1 MKKILTVLL
10 ILVMVLTI
18 LTGCSGGADDGKT
31 LYVYCFGD
39 YFDPELVY
47 EFEEETG
54 YKVVVDL
61 FDTNEE
67 MYPVIKNNSA
77 DYDVICASDYMIER
91 LMAENLLAEIDYA
104 NVPNQSNIAD
114 NIKPFMEAFDPGMK
128 HSVPHTWGTYGIM
141 YNKKIIKEAV
151 DSWDVLW
158 DEQYADKM
166 VMPNSLRECYM
177 IAAKKLGYSINTTVE
192 TEVKD
197 MTDLLM
203 KQKPLVYSFANDS
216 ARELMIGESAAMA
229 VITSGEVIYS
239 KEYNEDLEFVIPKE
253 GTEVWTDCW
262 AIPATA
268 KNKAAAEAWINFM
281 LDGDVAETNF
291 EYLTYA
297 IPNKEIDDLVDEPV
311 LNPSADILAKC
322 ETLRNLG
329 AEADEMY
336 SKYWKSY
343 KAE

>member
-18 LTGCSGGADDGKT
+18 LTGCGGGADDGKT

-77 DYDVICASDYMIER
+77 DYDAICASDYMIER

-141 YNKKIIKEAV
+141 YNKKMIKEAV